1 MLEEFGLIQLELML
15 KVIEQYDQ
23 TVARLVSQ
31 CEDQYTVQGDLAV
44 FR

>member
-1 MLEEFGLIQLELML
+1 MLEESGLIQLELML
-15 KVIEQYDQ
+15 KVIHQYDQ

-31 CEDQYTVQGDLAV
+31 CEDHYTLQGDLAV